1 MDDDG
6 IHKFAYGHDVLFA
19 DLLRLVSPALAAEL
33 DFTRA
38 ELLPTALVSAG
49 ETRME
54 PSTGSARG
62 HPRMRQRHGDMM
74 WRVPRRRDANDNA
87 PADLIVVIE
96 FQSTVD
102 QGMATRMGD
111 YCRMLLD
118 SPAVRGREEPPP
130 AVLPLLVYNG
140 NPRWTAPGAVAELS
154 PWSRDVQRT
163 LAPFQQ
169 WDYVLLSL
177 QQQLEVDD
185 KLSHLPLANRSAAT
199 MRLQIERTPAGL
211 VARLRTEWARF
222 RGAADKETR
231 NVLHVWAGAL
241 LAEMDAA
248 RSTLPSENELD
259 GIEELTGETGEEHM
273 TTVSQARYA
282 EWLDGIRAKHVAEGV
297 EQGRAEGRA
306 EGERTVLR
314 RLAERRFGAAAAP
327 LYPLLDKVQSTA
339 RLEEIGEWLV
349 AEPLDALMEK
359 AEAVVAD
366 ERITLIRRQRPSSSS
381 DA

>member
-6 IHKFAYGHDVLFA
+6 IHKFAYGRDVLFA

-38 ELLPTALVSAG
+38 ELLPTALVSADVP
-49 ETRME
+49 RMKE
-54 PSTGSARG
+54 PSVGAARGERSARG

-74 WRVPRRRDANDNA
+74 WRVPRRRDASDDA
-87 PADLIVVIE
+87 PVNLIVVIE

-111 YCRMLLD
+111 YCRMVRE

-140 NPRWTAPGAVAELS
+140 NPRWTAPGAVTEL
-154 PWSRDVQRT
+154 PTWSSKAQRT

-185 KLSHLPLANRSAAT
+185 KLGHLPLANRSAAT
-199 MRLQIERTPAGL
+199 MRLQMERTPAGL
-211 VARLRTEWARF
+211 VARLRAEWARF

-231 NVLHVWAGAL
+231 KVLHLWAGAL

-248 RSTLPSENELD
+248 KSTLPSENELD

-273 TTVSQARYA
+273 ATVSQARYA
-282 EWLDGIRAKHVAEGV
+282 EWLDGIRARHVAEG
-297 EQGRAEGRA
+297 RIEGRV

-314 RLAERRFGAAAAP
+314 KQVARRFGAAAAP

-349 AEPLDALMEK
+349 AEPLDALISK
-359 AEAVVAD
+359 IEAAVAD
-366 ERITLIRRQRPSSSS
+366 ERIH
-381 DA
+381 

>member
-49 ETRME
+49 GSRMK
-54 PSTGSARG
+54 
-62 HPRMRQRHGDMM
+62 QRYGDMM
-74 WRVPRRRDANDNA
+74 WRVPRRRDASDDA
-87 PADLIVVIE
+87 PVDLIAVIE

-102 QGMATRMGD
+102 QGMATRMRD
-111 YCRMLLD
+111 YCRMLRE

-130 AVLPLLVYNG
+130 PVLPLLVYNG
-140 NPRWTAPGAVAELS
+140 NPRWTAPGAVTEL
-154 PWSRDVQRT
+154 PTWSSKAQRT

-199 MRLQIERTPAGL
+199 MRLQMENTPADL
-211 VARLRTEWARF
+211 VTRLRAEWKRF

-241 LAEMDAA
+241 LADMGGAK
-248 RSTLPSENELD
+248 STLPSENELD
-259 GIEELTGETGEEHM
+259 GIEEPIGETGEEHM
-273 TTVSQARYA
+273 TTVSQARFA
-282 EWLDGIRAKHVAEGV
+282 EWFDGIRAEHVAEGI
-297 EQGRAEGRA
+297 EQGIAQGVERGRI

-314 RLAERRFGAAAAP
+314 RLAERRFGDSAEP
-327 LYPLLDKVQSTA
+327 LFPLLDKVHSTA
-339 RLEEIGEWLV
+339 KLEEVGEWLV
-349 AEPLDALMEK
+349 ADTIDQLIAK
-359 AEAVVAD
+359 VEAAVAD
-366 ERITLIRRQRPSSSS
+366 ERIH
-381 DA
+381 

>member
-54 PSTGSARG
+54 PSAGSARG
-62 HPRMRQRHGDMM
+62 YPRMRQRHGDMM
-74 WRVPRRRDANDNA
+74 WRVPRRRDASDDA

-199 MRLQIERTPAGL
+199 MRLQLERTPADL
-211 VARLRTEWARF
+211 VARLRTERARF
-222 RGAADKETR
+222 RGDADKETR

-248 RSTLPSENELD
+248 KSTLPSENELD
-259 GIEELTGETGEEHM
+259 GIEELTGEAGETGEKHM

-297 EQGRAEGRA
+297 EQGRA

-366 ERITLIRRQRPSSSS
+366 ERITLIRRQRPSFSS